1 MNQLLRQLQIFYEAK
16 GSSVQTDLVLGLHL
30 LVESYKSFM
39 LPERLIT
46 MPNCRVQILGFAQEV
61 KSSLGRAQLLR
72 PS

>member
-16 GSSVQTDLVLGLHL
+16 GSSVQTDLVLKLHL

-46 MPNCRVQILGFAQEV
+46 MTNCRVQILGFAQEV